1 MFVIKVFGRDEE
13 PQIPP
18 PFANRQA
25 AIEWVRG
32 NAWRAPYLADRVEL
46 HEIDTADRSAALAL
60 AKKNAGRPVW
70 SESRPLTATEQ

>member
-46 HEIDTADRSAALAL
+46 HEIDTATDRRRWHLPRRMP
-60 AKKNAGRPVW
+60 AGLFGPNHG
-70 SESRPLTATEQ
+70 P